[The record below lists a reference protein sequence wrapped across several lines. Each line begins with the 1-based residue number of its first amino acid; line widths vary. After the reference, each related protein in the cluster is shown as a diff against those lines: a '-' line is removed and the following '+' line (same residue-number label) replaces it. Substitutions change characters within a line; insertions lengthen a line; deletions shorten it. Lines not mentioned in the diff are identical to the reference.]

1 MDALAR
7 DQVRQLTGNAAD
19 TREMDLDDLDP
30 NSIDKKLL
38 DIGVILPTTRTS
50 LAVLSYVF
58 ASMFSAT
65 IGSQRESSCPFD
77 PIKLLKYGLLH
88 VSPTTI

>member
-38 DIGVILPTTRTS
+38 DIGLIVPTTPTSVLFTSCVILRVCIN
-50 LAVLSYVF
+50 VL
-58 ASMFSAT
+58 
-65 IGSQRESSCPFD
+65 
-77 PIKLLKYGLLH
+77 
-88 VSPTTI
+88 